1 LIGGS
6 RHRLAE
12 INCVKRIS
20 KKIRYLSGYEPKA
33 LTGICISTVN
43 FGAQG
48 LFAPAGAVVSFVVAF
63 LVVSVSSSV
72 LAAAEAL

>member
-20 KKIRYLSGYEPKA
+20 KKIRYLSRRRRRRRRRMRRECCGK
-33 LTGICISTVN
+33 S
-43 FGAQG
+43 
-48 LFAPAGAVVSFVVAF
+48 
-63 LVVSVSSSV
+63 
-72 LAAAEAL
+72 